1 MYQVIL
7 VLASLGTCSNH
18 KSEKKGSFVEWIL
31 RTCLKNRLRSNHRW
45 VLTTLT
51 YFTNRN
57 QSCAA
62 EIRRTQDIIK
72 ELEMDFIF
80 IEADQAIYTKV
91 LDVMFASKNT
101 GEDIFLP

>member
-1 MYQVIL
+1 MYSLVWAHARITKVEKRAPSWSGFYEL
-7 VLASLGTCSNH
+7 VLKTDLDRITAGYLPPLPISPTET
-18 KSEKKGSFVEWIL
+18 KV
-31 RTCLKNRLRSNHRW
+31 
-45 VLTTLT
+45 V
-51 YFTNRN
+51 
-57 QSCAA
+57 AA

-72 ELEMDFIF
+72 ELETDFIF